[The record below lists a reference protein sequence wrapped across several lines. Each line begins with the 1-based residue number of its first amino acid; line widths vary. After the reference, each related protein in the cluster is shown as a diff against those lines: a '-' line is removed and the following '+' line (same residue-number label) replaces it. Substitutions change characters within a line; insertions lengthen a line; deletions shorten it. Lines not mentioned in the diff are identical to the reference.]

1 MVTALVAIRL
11 LAVHKITDEIQIY
24 YTRLP
29 YLIREQN
36 IVRFDIKVNDIKLVY
51 MLQSYANKYK

>member
-1 MVTALVAIRL
+1 MAIRL
-11 LAVHKITDEIQIY
+11 LVVHKITDEIQIY